1 MEKIIRRT
9 ALAIIYTIIS
19 SLVVLSIIF
28 IPKGYNFYKKSKEY
42 INKPFSKDE
51 LNINEERALKI
62 YDRNSIL
69 ISTIFPKH
77 GGFF

>member
-42 INKPFSKDE
+42 INKPFF
-51 LNINEERALKI
+51 I
-62 YDRNSIL
+62 Y
-69 ISTIFPKH
+69 
-77 GGFF
+77 